1 LSGNE
6 NVCTLKASFLL
17 VPALM
22 LSSGFAQ
29 AHIYRSLDQDPP
41 VITNVRP
48 TEGRWEI
55 VIREQDTVAR
65 AAPASGS
72 FAVDSNALYAS
83 HIQAAATANNVD
95 PALIRAVISA
105 ESGYNPHAVS
115 RAGAVGLMQLM
126 PETASRYNVANARD
140 PEQNI
145 HGGARYL
152 SDLLQMFNNDVRLA
166 VAAYNAGE
174 QAVMKYG
181 NQIPPYRETQEYV
194 PKVLQFYA
202 HYRNG
207 GADTTPISG
216 YKRVAATRT
225 PGYHHTATV
234 GTSTIY
240 RVPAPGTVRYKP
252 VATAMKKKS
261 PSTKVAWTYSTSGN
275 SVVATKI
282 R

>member
-1 LSGNE
+1 
-6 NVCTLKASFLL
+6 
-17 VPALM
+17 
-22 LSSGFAQ
+22 
-29 AHIYRSLDQDPP
+29 
-41 VITNVRP
+41 VRP

-55 VIREQDTVAR
+55 IVREQPP
-65 AAPASGS
+65 AAPAAPAPGRYV
-72 FAVDSNALYAS
+72 VDSNALYAN
-83 HIQAAATANNVD
+83 HIQAAATANNID
-95 PALIRAVISA
+95 AALIRAVISA

-126 PETASRYNVANARD
+126 PETASRYNVTNLRD

-152 SDLLQMFNNDVRLA
+152 RDLLQMFNNDVRLA

-181 NQIPPYRETQEYV
+181 NQIPPYRETIEYV
-194 PKVLQFYA
+194 PRVLKFYA

-207 GADTTPISG
+207 GAEPTPTSS
-216 YKRVAATRT
+216 YTRVAAARPSTYYRG
-225 PGYHHTATV
+225 PTV

-240 RVPAPGTVRYKP
+240 RVPAPGTISYKP
-252 VATAMKKKS
+252 VATAIKKKNS
-261 PSTKVAWTYSTSGN
+261 SNQIAWTVSSGGN
-275 SVVATKI
+275 SVVATKT